1 MPNVKGEVFTVVSPK
16 GFYTGVGPEVL
27 SIKIHGLEEIKAKLR
42 QLSTIGQTNAVREG
56 LKAGANV
63 IRDSIKA
70 KAPMGKTETV
80 TTGGL
85 KFALG
90 ALKKSIVA
98 RLKTDKSDKYNI
110 KYQVG
115 PDRKIAFYGHMVEF
129 GTSRHKIPDKP
140 GKLLKFMRTSG
151 GAYRPEFISEQT
163 YKQAVGGKKLGGGV
177 VFKKEVY
184 VEAKRHPFVR
194 PGFDSSKFRATEV
207 IKERLLKAVD
217 RIAKKESIAGDF
229 T

>member
-1 MPNVKGEVFTVVSPK
+1 MANGQT
-16 GFYTGVGPEVL
+16 GFYTGTGAGAPEVL

-42 QLSTIGQTNAVREG
+42 QLSDIGQTNAVKEG

-63 IRDSIKA
+63 IRDSIKE

-85 KFALG
+85 RFAPG
-90 ALKKSIVA
+90 SLKKSIVA

-115 PDRKIAFYGHMVEF
+115 PDRKIAFYAHMVEF
-129 GTSRHKIPDKP
+129 GTSLHPISTKS

-151 GAYRPEFISEQT
+151 GPYRPEFISEQT
-163 YKQAVGGKKLGGGV
+163 YAKAFTREKKLGGM
-177 VFKKEVY
+177 VFIKEVK
-184 VEAKRHPFVR
+184 VAAKRHPFVR
-194 PGFDSSKFRATEV
+194 PGFDSSKFRAVEV
-207 IKERLLKAVD
+207 IKEKLLRAVD
-217 RIAKKESIAGDF
+217 RISKKESIAGDF
-229 T
+229 A

>member
-1 MPNVKGEVFTVVSPK
+1 MANGQT
-16 GFYTGVGPEVL
+16 GFYTGTGAGATEVL

-42 QLSTIGQTNAVREG
+42 QLSTIGQTNAVRDG

-70 KAPMGKTETV
+70 KAPMGPTPTQ
-80 TTGGL
+80 TTDWVGIKSNFRAGS
-85 KFALG
+85 
-90 ALKKSIVA
+90 LKKSIVA

-115 PDRKIAFYGHMVEF
+115 PDRKIAFYAHMVEF
-129 GTSRHKIPDKP
+129 GTSRHKIPEKP

-163 YKQAVGGKKLGGGV
+163 YKQAVGGKKLGGGI

-207 IKERLLKAVD
+207 IKEKLLKAVD